1 MDDKLNPRRRLIKN
15 TMLEVLSVVLIIVSI
30 AFVVLT
36 VKLIK
41 AENAPSTSIYNY
53 EVCNGDCHRVYELEH
68 KVDVPDNEKVDMP
81 ISKLRSHYTS
91 GIDRARTGLPGDENW
106 YIEWLRAADKNIPD
120 DADYSDMIGYAAVV
134 DYSLPLE
141 SECRLDYIKL
151 PDSGFEEF
159 SQYRRYS
166 DYFYSNL
173 VRIKSFNS
181 ELMLCAMSD

>member
-41 AENAPSTSIYNY
+41 AENAQSTSIYNY
-53 EVCNGDCHRVYELEH
+53 EICNGDCHRVYELEH
-68 KVDVPDNEKVDMP
+68 KVDVPDSEKVDMP
-81 ISKLRSHYTS
+81 IERLRSHYTS

-106 YIEWLRAADKNIPD
+106 YIEWLRAADKHISA
-120 DADYSDMIGYAAVV
+120 DADYADMIGYAAVV
-134 DYSLPLE
+134 NYSLPLE
-141 SECRLDYIKL
+141 SEYRLDYIKL

-173 VRIKSFNS
+173 VRIKSFNGK
-181 ELMLCAMSD
+181 LMLCTVSD